1 MAAFLSSN
9 TESVTNH
16 DTPLCEVIGYYRLSK
31 LAKRSESE
39 SIANQRKLV
48 REYVARHKDMVL
60 VGEEYDD
67 GYTGTNYDRPG
78 FCAVLE
84 AVKSGR
90 ANCVIVKDLSRL
102 GREYIE
108 TGRYL
113 EMTFPA
119 MCVRFIYINYEIDS
133 THSKS
138 SEELIIPINNINNED
153 YCRGL
158 SKKLRAQFRVQRSK
172 GEFLG
177 AFACYGYFKSPED
190 KHQLVI
196 DEYAAEIV
204 KAIFNLKV
212 KGYSQQAIAQYLNAE
227 GVLPPSQYKRQQ
239 GLNYKSGFQKA
250 GSCEWTSMTVRK
262 ILENPVY
269 IGTLV
274 QGKRGTPN
282 YKVKQMRT
290 RKESEWV
297 IAEQN
302 HEAIISEHLFQMV
315 QRMLNRDTRT
325 SPLEKT
331 VQPLAGILYCGDCHR
346 AMCRRSVKRGN
357 NTFYYYVCSTYKR
370 DHSCSSHSFSQEK
383 LEAAVLHAV
392 RQQIAMVVELD
403 ELLSAVGASDL
414 MAAKTRRLDVM
425 LAEKEK
431 ELEDYQAFRMKLLE
445 ALHDEMIDKE
455 EYDQMRRKYTG
466 LIETAKQSIEGIQEK
481 RNLLVLEM
489 SGSRA
494 WAKEFARHRNV
505 QELTREMIVSLIDKI
520 HIYED
525 KRIVIDFNFRNEI
538 AYHQELLQQIKKEV
552 G

>member
-1 MAAFLSSN
+1 MAAFLPSN
-9 TESVTNH
+9 ALNSNAP
-16 DTPLCEVIGYYRLSK
+16 PLYEVIGYYRLSK

-48 REYVARHKDMVL
+48 REYIARHEDMVL

-108 TGRYL
+108 TGKYL

-119 MCVRFIYINYEIDS
+119 MGVRFISINDDIDS
-133 THSKS
+133 TQASAS
-138 SEELIIPINNINNED
+138 DDLIIPIKNIMNED

-158 SKKLRAQFRVQRSK
+158 SKKLRTQFRVQRSK

-190 KHQLVI
+190 KHRLLI

-204 KAIFNLKV
+204 KAIFSMKV
-212 KGYSQQAIAQYLNAE
+212 KGYSPQAIAQYLNAE

-239 GLNYKSGFQKA
+239 GLKYKSGFQKA
-250 GSCEWTSMTVRK
+250 GACEWTPMTVRK
-262 ILENPVY
+262 ILENLIY

-282 YKVKQMRT
+282 YKVKKMRT

-297 IAEQN
+297 VAEQT
-302 HEAIISEHLFQMV
+302 HEAIVSEHLFQMV
-315 QRMLNRDTRT
+315 QRMMNRDTRT

-357 NTFYYYVCSTYKR
+357 NTFYYYVCSAYKR

-383 LEAAVLHAV
+383 LETAVLHAV
-392 RQQIAMVVELD
+392 RQQIEMVVELD
-403 ELLSAVGASDL
+403 ELLAAVSSSDL
-414 MAAKTRRLDVM
+414 MAAKTHRLDVM

-431 ELEDYQAFRMKLLE
+431 ELEGYQEFRMKLLE
-445 ALHDEMIDKE
+445 ALHDGMIDKE
-455 EYDQMRRKYTG
+455 EYDQMRRKYSG
-466 LIETAKQSIEGIQEK
+466 LIETAKHAIEGIQEK
-481 RNLLVLEM
+481 RNLLILEAT
-489 SGSRA
+489 GSRA

-505 QELTREMIVSLIDKI
+505 RELNREMAVSLIDKI
-520 HIYED
+520 YVYED
-525 KRIVIDFNFRNEI
+525 KRLQIDFNFRDEI
-538 AYHQELLQQIKKEV
+538 AYHEDLLRQLEKEV

>member
-9 TESVTNH
+9 AQNSN
-16 DTPLCEVIGYYRLSK
+16 DSPLYEVIGYYRLSK

-48 REYVARHKDMVL
+48 REYIARHEDMVL

-67 GYTGTNYDRPG
+67 GYTGTNFDRPG

-84 AVKSGR
+84 AVKNGK

-108 TGRYL
+108 TGKYL

-119 MCVRFIYINYEIDS
+119 MGVRFISINDDIDS
-133 THSKS
+133 TQANASDD
-138 SEELIIPINNINNED
+138 LIIPIKNIMNED

-177 AFACYGYFKSPED
+177 AFACYGYFKSQED
-190 KHQLVI
+190 KHRLVI

-204 KAIFNLKV
+204 RTIFNLKV
-212 KGYSQQAIAQYLNAE
+212 KGYSQQAIAQYLNTE

-239 GLNYKSGFQKA
+239 GLNYKSGFEKA
-250 GSCEWTSMTVRK
+250 GVCEWTPMTVRK
-262 ILENPVY
+262 ILENPIY

-282 YKVKQMRT
+282 YKVKKMRI

-297 IAEQN
+297 VAERN
-302 HEAIISEHLFQMV
+302 HDAIVSDHLFQMV
-315 QRMLNRDTRT
+315 QRMMERDTRT

-331 VQPLAGILYCGDCHR
+331 VQPLSGILYCGDCHR
-346 AMCRRSVKRGN
+346 AMCRRSVKRGS
-357 NTFYYYVCSTYKR
+357 NTFYYYVCSAYKR

-403 ELLSAVGASDL
+403 ELLSAVSSNEL
-414 MAAKTRRLDVM
+414 MSAKTHRLDVM

-431 ELEDYQAFRMKLLE
+431 ELESYQDFRMKLLE
-445 ALHDEMIDKE
+445 ALHDSVIDKE
-455 EYDQMRRKYTG
+455 DYDQMRRKYSS
-466 LIETAKQSIEGIQEK
+466 LIETTKQAIKGIQEK
-481 RNLLVLEM
+481 RNLLVVEV

-494 WAKEFARHRNV
+494 WAKEFACHRNV

-520 HIYED
+520 YVYED
-525 KRIVIDFNFRNEI
+525 KRIVIDFNFRDEI
-538 AYHQELLQQIKKEV
+538 AYHQDLLCQLKKEV
-552 G
+552 V